1 MNLLQEK
8 ASAIEALCKKYK
20 IKRLYA
26 FGSVLTTCFNEESD
40 VDFLVDFNKDE
51 IPNFGDNFFNFLFAL
66 EDLFGRKIDLIER
79 AAIQNPYFKE
89 DVEES
94 KLLIYE
100 LED

>member
-51 IPNFGDNFFNFLFAL
+51 IPNFGVNFFNFLFAL
-66 EDLFGRKIDLIER
+66 EDLLGRKIDLIER